1 MRGKLFDL
9 GGGSAMPLY
18 GQKVRGLTTLKLAK
32 VIQFMKDWRILG
44 AALQETWR
52 VTKDGVEIEETPDG
66 YLIIHHGEANQ
77 NCKRGRNGVLLSA
90 RRLARPGSSERRRL
104 TSNVSIFRSPS
115 SSGPPSRKTARPC
128 ASA

>member
-1 MRGKLFDL
+1 
-9 GGGSAMPLY
+9 MPLY

-66 YLIIHHGEANQ
+66 YIIIHHGEANRSY
-77 NCKRGRNGVLLSA
+77 KTLRSSA
-90 RRLARPGSSERRRL
+90 RLRRVGRPRARPRGL
-104 TSNVSIFRSPS
+104 VP
-115 SSGPPSRKTARPC
+115 ARD
-128 ASA
+128 

>member
-1 MRGKLFDL
+1 MRGELFDL

-52 VTKDGVEIEETPDG
+52 VTKDGAEIEE
-66 YLIIHHGEANQ
+66 N
-77 NCKRGRNGVLLSA
+77 
-90 RRLARPGSSERRRL
+90 PGWVFYHPPWRSEPEL
-104 TSNVSIFRSPS
+104 
-115 SSGPPSRKTARPC
+115 
-128 ASA
+128 

>member
-1 MRGKLFDL
+1 
-9 GGGSAMPLY
+9 MPLY

-66 YLIIHHGEANQ
+66 YLIIHHGEANELQ
-77 NCKRGRNGVLLSA
+77 A
-90 RRLARPGSSERRRL
+90 RAQRRRHHAQPWGSHGL
-104 TSNVSIFRSPS
+104 
-115 SSGPPSRKTARPC
+115 
-128 ASA
+128 

>member
-52 VTKDGVEIEETPDG
+52 VTKDGVEIEENPSWVS
-66 YLIIHHGEANQ
+66 YHPPW
-77 NCKRGRNGVLLSA
+77 R
-90 RRLARPGSSERRRL
+90 SEPEL
-104 TSNVSIFRSPS
+104 
-115 SSGPPSRKTARPC
+115 
-128 ASA
+128 